1 MYTERQLEII
11 HTGIKLIAEKGLQGL
26 TIKNLS
32 NAIGISEPAIYRHY
46 KNKKEILVNIIDF
59 FSGSTESRIGEIA
72 QSDRSSFDKLRLA
85 FEFQFSRLQKNPAL
99 ISVLSSEEIY
109 RGEDYLKEKIKDITL
124 LVAEK
129 LEAIVKEGQ
138 EKHEI
143 RDDVPSTQITVI
155 IMGAMRMM
163 MVKWQLF
170 EQKIDL
176 LEEGTQ
182 ILENV
187 LMLISKKEC
196 R

>member
-1 MYTERQLEII
+1 MHTERQLEII

-59 FSGSTESRIGEIA
+59 FSKSTELKITEIA
-72 QSDRSSFDKLRLA
+72 KSDSPSFDKLRLA

-99 ISVLSSEEIY
+99 ISVISSEEIY
-109 RGEDYLKEKIKDITL
+109 HGEDYLKEKIKDITL
-124 LVAEK
+124 LVAGQ

-138 EKHEI
+138 AKNEI
-143 RDDVPSTQITVI
+143 RDDLPSSQITII

-163 MVKWQLF
+163 MMKWQLF
-170 EQKIDL
+170 DQKINL
-176 LEEGTQ
+176 VEEGVK

-196 R
+196 

>member
-59 FSGSTESRIGEIA
+59 FSKSTELKITEIA
-72 QSDRSSFDKLRLA
+72 KSDSPSFDKLRLA

-99 ISVLSSEEIY
+99 ISVISSEEIY
-109 RGEDYLKEKIKDITL
+109 HGEDYLKEKIRDITL
-124 LVAEK
+124 LVAGQ

-138 EKHEI
+138 AKNEI
-143 RDDVPSTQITVI
+143 RDDLPSSQITII

-163 MVKWQLF
+163 MMKWQLF
-170 EQKIDL
+170 DQKINL
-176 LEEGTQ
+176 VEEGVK

-196 R
+196 

>member
-59 FSGSTESRIGEIA
+59 FSKSTELKITEIA
-72 QSDRSSFDKLRLA
+72 KSDSPSFDKLRLA

-99 ISVLSSEEIY
+99 ISVISSEEIY
-109 RGEDYLKEKIKDITL
+109 HGEDYLKEKIKDITL
-124 LVAEK
+124 LVAGQ

-138 EKHEI
+138 AKNEI
-143 RDDVPSTQITVI
+143 RDDLPSSQITII

-163 MVKWQLF
+163 MMKWQLF
-170 EQKIDL
+170 DQKINL
-176 LEEGTQ
+176 VEEGVK

-196 R
+196 

>member
-59 FSGSTESRIGEIA
+59 FSGSTESNITRIA
-72 QSDRSSFDKLRLA
+72 QSDLSSFDKLRQA

-99 ISVLSSEEIY
+99 ISVISSEEIY
-109 RGEDYLKEKIKDITL
+109 QGEDYLKEKIRDITL
-124 LVAEK
+124 LVAGK
-129 LEAIVKEGQ
+129 LEEIVKEGQ
-138 EKHEI
+138 MKKEI
-143 RDDVPSTQITVI
+143 RDDVPSSQITII

-170 EQKIDL
+170 EQKINL
-176 LEEGTQ
+176 VEEGSK

-196 R
+196 

>member
-59 FSGSTESRIGEIA
+59 FSATTEQKITEIA
-72 QSDRSSFDKLRLA
+72 QSDLPSFDKLRQA
-85 FEFQFSRLQKNPAL
+85 FDFQFSRLQKNPAL
-99 ISVLSSEEIY
+99 ISVISSEEIY
-109 RGEDYLKEKIKDITL
+109 QGEKYLKERIKEITL
-124 LVAEK
+124 LVAGQ

-138 EKHEI
+138 EKDEI
-143 RDDVPSTQITVI
+143 RADLPSSQVALI

-163 MVKWQLF
+163 MAKWQLF
-170 EQKIDL
+170 DQKIDL
-176 LEEGTQ
+176 VEEGSK
-182 ILENV
+182 ILESI
-187 LMLISKKEC
+187 LMLVGRRES
-196 R
+196 

>member
-59 FSGSTESRIGEIA
+59 FSKSTELKITEIA
-72 QSDRSSFDKLRLA
+72 KSDSPSFDKLRLA

-99 ISVLSSEEIY
+99 ISVISSEEIY
-109 RGEDYLKEKIKDITL
+109 HGEDYLKEKIRDITL
-124 LVAEK
+124 LVAGK

-138 EKHEI
+138 AKNEI
-143 RDDVPSTQITVI
+143 RDDLPSSQVTII

-170 EQKIDL
+170 DQKISL
-176 LEEGTQ
+176 VEEGSK

-196 R
+196 

>member
-59 FSGSTESRIGEIA
+59 FSKSTELKITEIA
-72 QSDRSSFDKLRLA
+72 KSDSPSFDKLRLA

-99 ISVLSSEEIY
+99 ISVISSEEIY
-109 RGEDYLKEKIKDITL
+109 HGEDYLKEKIRDITL
-124 LVAEK
+124 LVARQ

-138 EKHEI
+138 AKNEI
-143 RDDVPSTQITVI
+143 RDDLPSSQITII

-163 MVKWQLF
+163 MMKWQLF
-170 EQKIDL
+170 DQKINL
-176 LEEGTQ
+176 VEEGVK

-196 R
+196 

>member
-59 FSGSTESRIGEIA
+59 FSGSTESSITRIA
-72 QSDRSSFDKLRLA
+72 QSDLSSFDKLRQA

-99 ISVLSSEEIY
+99 ISVISSEEIY
-109 RGEDYLKEKIKDITL
+109 HGEDYLKEKIRDITL

-129 LEAIVKEGQ
+129 LEEIVKEGQ
-138 EKHEI
+138 MKKEI
-143 RDDVPSTQITVI
+143 RDDVPSSQITI
-155 IMGAMRMM
+155 MIMGAMRMM
-163 MVKWQLF
+163 MMKWQLF
-170 EQKIDL
+170 EQKINL
-176 LEEGTQ
+176 IEEGSK

-187 LMLISKKEC
+187 LMLISRKEC
-196 R
+196 

>member
-59 FSGSTESRIGEIA
+59 FSGSTESSITRIA
-72 QSDRSSFDKLRLA
+72 QSDLSSFDKLRQA

-99 ISVLSSEEIY
+99 ISVISSEEIY
-109 RGEDYLKEKIKDITL
+109 HGEDYLKEKIRDIKL

-129 LEAIVKEGQ
+129 LEEIVKEGQ
-138 EKHEI
+138 MKKEI
-143 RDDVPSTQITVI
+143 RDDVPSSQITI
-155 IMGAMRMM
+155 MIMGAMRMM
-163 MVKWQLF
+163 MMKWQLF
-170 EQKIDL
+170 EQKINL
-176 LEEGTQ
+176 IEEGSK

-187 LMLISKKEC
+187 LMLISRKEC
-196 R
+196 

>member
-59 FSGSTESRIGEIA
+59 FSGSTESSITEIA
-72 QSDRSSFDKLRLA
+72 QSDLSSFDKLRRA

-99 ISVLSSEEIY
+99 ISVISSEEIY
-109 RGEDYLKEKIKDITL
+109 HGEDYLKEKIRDITL

-129 LEAIVKEGQ
+129 LEGIVKEGQ
-138 EKHEI
+138 TKKEI
-143 RDDVPSTQITVI
+143 RDDVPSSQITI
-155 IMGAMRMM
+155 MIMGAMRMM
-163 MVKWQLF
+163 MIKWQLF
-170 EQKIDL
+170 EQKINL
-176 LEEGTQ
+176 MEEGSK

-187 LMLISKKEC
+187 LMLISRKEC
-196 R
+196 

>member
-59 FSGSTESRIGEIA
+59 FSGSTESNITEIA
-72 QSDRSSFDKLRLA
+72 QSDLSSFDKLRQA
-85 FEFQFSRLQKNPAL
+85 FEYQFSRLQKNPAL
-99 ISVLSSEEIY
+99 ISVISSEEIY
-109 RGEDYLKEKIKDITL
+109 QGEDYLKEKIRDITL
-124 LVAEK
+124 LVAGK
-129 LEAIVKEGQ
+129 LEEIVKEGQ
-138 EKHEI
+138 MKKEI
-143 RDDVPSTQITVI
+143 RDDVPSSQITI
-155 IMGAMRMM
+155 MIMGAMRMM

-170 EQKIDL
+170 EQKINL
-176 LEEGTQ
+176 MEEGSK

-187 LMLISKKEC
+187 LMLISRKEC
-196 R
+196 

>member
-59 FSGSTESRIGEIA
+59 FSKSTELKITEIA
-72 QSDRSSFDKLRLA
+72 KSDSPSFDKLRLA

-99 ISVLSSEEIY
+99 ISVISSEEIY
-109 RGEDYLKEKIKDITL
+109 HGEDYLKEKIRDITL
-124 LVAEK
+124 LVAGK

-138 EKHEI
+138 AKNEI
-143 RDDVPSTQITVI
+143 RDDLPSSQVTII

-170 EQKIDL
+170 DQKINL
-176 LEEGTQ
+176 VEEGSK

-196 R
+196 

>member
-59 FSGSTESRIGEIA
+59 FSGSTESSITEIA
-72 QSDRSSFDKLRLA
+72 QSDLSSFDKLRRA

-99 ISVLSSEEIY
+99 ISVISSEEIY
-109 RGEDYLKEKIKDITL
+109 HGEDYLKEKIRDITL

-129 LEAIVKEGQ
+129 LEGIVKEGQ
-138 EKHEI
+138 TKKEI
-143 RDDVPSTQITVI
+143 RDDVPSSQITI
-155 IMGAMRMM
+155 MIMGAMRMM

-170 EQKIDL
+170 EQKINL
-176 LEEGTQ
+176 VEEGSK

-187 LMLISKKEC
+187 LMLISRKEC
-196 R
+196 

>member
-59 FSGSTESRIGEIA
+59 FSGSTESNITRIA
-72 QSDRSSFDKLRLA
+72 QSDSSSFDKLRQA

-99 ISVLSSEEIY
+99 ISVISSEEIY
-109 RGEDYLKEKIKDITL
+109 QGEDYLKEKIRDITL
-124 LVAEK
+124 LVAGK
-129 LEAIVKEGQ
+129 LEEIVKEGQ
-138 EKHEI
+138 VKKEI
-143 RDDVPSTQITVI
+143 RDDVPSSQITII

-163 MVKWQLF
+163 MMKWQLF
-170 EQKIDL
+170 EQKINL
-176 LEEGTQ
+176 VEEGSK

-187 LMLISKKEC
+187 LMLISRKEC
-196 R
+196 